1 MKLNLKASDPKRFRR
16 LKRNELVS
24 RGDFVADETRRFEP
38 WDGLGGL
45 PQHIQYDGR
54 VYATIYGKS
63 KGQASYR
70 VAWRVAGTLKMA
82 GFPSYSIARIH
93 ADALAM
99 DLAKARA

>member
-1 MKLNLKASDPKRFRR
+1 MKTNEMKNR
-16 LKRNELVS
+16 LTDGPLIKPL
-24 RGDFVADETRRFEP
+24 RFEP
-38 WDGLGGL
+38 SKGPSGL

-93 ADALAM
+93 ADALAT